1 MGGAIKMDFGQ
12 VKEILDL
19 VNQSELTEFDLQMD
33 NVTLR
38 MSKNTSSQQ
47 ISNQTV
53 LTDSETRFNEPV
65 RKENIQKASS
75 VFEEVSNSTPI
86 AEIVAD
92 GALVHS
98 PIVGVIYTS
107 PSPDQPAFKKV
118 GDKVTVGET
127 LCIVEAMKLMNE
139 IKSEVDGTI
148 TEILI
153 EDEQVVEFNQPLF
166 RIA

>member
-1 MGGAIKMDFGQ
+1 MDFGQ

-47 ISNQTV
+47 FSNQTV

-75 VFEEVSNSTPI
+75 IFEEVSNSAPI
-86 AEIVAD
+86 SEIVAD

-98 PIVGVIYTS
+98 PIVGVIYTA

-127 LCIVEAMKLMNE
+127 LCIIEAMKLMNE
-139 IKSEVDGTI
+139 IKSEVNGTI

>member
-1 MGGAIKMDFGQ
+1 MDFSQ

-19 VNQSELTEFDLQMD
+19 VNKSELTEFDLQMD
-33 NVTLR
+33 NVNLR
-38 MSKNTSSQQ
+38 MSKNISTQQ
-47 ISNQTV
+47 ISNQPVATN
-53 LTDSETRFNEPV
+53 SEARFSEPV
-65 RKENIQKASS
+65 RKENLQASS
-75 VFEEVSNSTPI
+75 PIFEEAAPI
-86 AEIVAD
+86 AESIAE

-139 IKSEVDGTI
+139 IKSEIDGTI

>member
-1 MGGAIKMDFGQ
+1 MDFGQ

>member
-1 MGGAIKMDFGQ
+1 MDFGQ

-19 VNQSELTEFDLQMD
+19 VNKSELTEFDLQMD

-38 MSKNTSSQQ
+38 MSKNTSNHSL
-47 ISNQTV
+47 SNQTV
-53 LTDSETRFNEPV
+53 LTDQETSFNEPV
-65 RKENIQKASS
+65 RKENIQHTSPA
-75 VFEEVSNSTPI
+75 FEEIPSSAPL
-86 AEIVAD
+86 AEIVAE

-98 PIVGVIYTS
+98 PIVGVVYTS
-107 PSPDQPAFKKV
+107 PSPDQPSFKKV

-153 EDEQVVEFNQPLF
+153 EDEQVVEFNQPMF

>member
-1 MGGAIKMDFGQ
+1 MDFGQ

-75 VFEEVSNSTPI
+75 VFEEVSNSAPI
-86 AEIVAD
+86 ADIVAD
-92 GALVHS
+92 GALVNS
-98 PIVGVIYTS
+98 PIVGVIYTA

-118 GDKVTVGET
+118 GDKVTIGET
-127 LCIVEAMKLMNE
+127 LCIIEAMKLMNE

>member
-1 MGGAIKMDFGQ
+1 MDFNQ

-19 VNQSELTEFDLQMD
+19 VNKSELTEFDLQMD

-38 MSKNTSSQQ
+38 MSKNTSTQQ
-47 ISNQTV
+47 MSNQTV
-53 LTDSETRFNEPV
+53 STDSESRFSEPV
-65 RKENIQKASS
+65 RKENLQTSS
-75 VFEEVSNSTPI
+75 PVFEEAAPI
-86 AEIVAD
+86 ADAVAD

-107 PSPDQPAFKKV
+107 PSPDKPAFKKV

-127 LCIVEAMKLMNE
+127 LCIIEAMKLMNE

>member
-1 MGGAIKMDFGQ
+1 MDFDQ
-12 VKEILDL
+12 VKEILEL
-19 VNQSELTEFDLQMD
+19 VDKSELTEFDLQMD

-38 MSKNTSSQQ
+38 MSKNT
-47 ISNQTV
+47 IAHPLSNQTV
-53 LTDSETRFNEPV
+53 LTDQETQFNEPV
-65 RKENIQKASS
+65 RKENIQHTSPA
-75 VFEEVSNSTPI
+75 FEEIPI
-86 AEIVAD
+86 SVPLTEIVAE
-92 GALVHS
+92 GAIIYS
-98 PIVGVIYTS
+98 PIVGVVYMA

-118 GDKVTVGET
+118 GDKVTIGET
-127 LCIVEAMKLMNE
+127 LCIIEAMKLMNE

>member
-1 MGGAIKMDFGQ
+1 MDFGQ

-19 VNQSELTEFDLQMD
+19 VNKSDLTEFDLQMD

-38 MSKNTSSQQ
+38 MSKNTVHHSSN
-47 ISNQTV
+47 NQTV
-53 LTDSETRFNEPV
+53 LTDQETSFNEPV
-65 RKENIQKASS
+65 RKENVHHASPA
-75 VFEEVSNSTPI
+75 FEEVSSSAPL
-86 AEIVAD
+86 AEVVAD
-92 GALVHS
+92 GALIHS
-98 PIVGVIYTS
+98 PIVGVVYTS
-107 PSPDQPAFKKV
+107 PSPDQPSFKKV

-153 EDEQVVEFNQPLF
+153 EDEQVVEYNQPLF

>member
-1 MGGAIKMDFGQ
+1 MDFNQ

-19 VNQSELTEFDLQMD
+19 VNKSELTEFDLQMD
-33 NVTLR
+33 NVNLR
-38 MSKNTSSQQ
+38 MSKNTATQQ
-47 ISNQTV
+47 ISHQSV
-53 LTDSETRFNEPV
+53 STDSEARFSEPV
-65 RKENIQKASS
+65 RKENLQTSS
-75 VFEEVSNSTPI
+75 IIEETAPI
-86 AEIVAD
+86 AKSIAE

-118 GDKVTVGET
+118 GDKVSVGET

-139 IKSEVDGTI
+139 IKSEIEGTI

>member
-1 MGGAIKMDFGQ
+1 MGGAIIMDFGQ

-19 VNQSELTEFDLQMD
+19 VNKSELTEFDLQMD
-33 NVTLR
+33 NVNLR
-38 MSKNTSSQQ
+38 MSKNTSSHPT
-47 ISNQTV
+47 SNQTV
-53 LTDSETRFNEPV
+53 FNDQETSFKEPV
-65 RKENIQKASS
+65 RKENVQNTAPVSQNETSS
-75 VFEEVSNSTPI
+75 DPVVETV
-86 AEIVAD
+86 AE
-92 GALVHS
+92 GALVLS
-98 PIVGVIYTS
+98 PIVGVIYTA
-107 PSPDQPAFKKV
+107 PSPDQSAFKKV
-118 GDKVTVGET
+118 GDKVTAGET

>member
-1 MGGAIKMDFGQ
+1 MDFNQ

-19 VNQSELTEFDLQMD
+19 VNKSELTEFDLQMD
-33 NVTLR
+33 NVNLR

-53 LTDSETRFNEPV
+53 LTDSERSFNEPV
-65 RKENIQKASS
+65 RKENLQTSAP
-75 VFEEVSNSTPI
+75 VFEEASKDAPI
-86 AEIVAD
+86 AESVAD